1 MFGNGG
7 EIEVQKRVS
16 PLRGVCAASVANED
30 FWWAGQFRE
39 RTSAAEA
46 VPLSKTSN
54 TKTDRLPDS

>member
-39 RTSAAEA
+39 TY
-46 VPLSKTSN
+46 LSG
-54 TKTDRLPDS
+54 